1 MAKRFM
7 CDAQSY
13 YSYLSNQY
21 ADNKENLLLKIFSK
35 YFTCQDSKYRRSF
48 SLNIYE
54 REPGTKGHDTSWHH
68 FKKYN
73 YDELME
79 LATELK
85 VKRLDRKHKKDLGF
99 NLLDL
104 YDIVYVEAQSRV
116 SECVKYSFLIKKSH
130 LGNFKKISFS
140 KKEDKFLIRN
150 EEGYICWKLSYYK
163 KDDYIDPYELP
174 CMIRIF

>member
-7 CDAQSY
+7 VDARSY
-13 YSYLSNQY
+13 HSYLPNQY
-21 ADNKENLLLKIFSK
+21 ADNKDNLLLKAFSK

-54 REPGTKGHDTSWHH
+54 REPGTKGCNTYWNHL
-68 FKKYN
+68 KKYN

-79 LATELK
+79 VATELEI
-85 VKRLDRKHKKDLGF
+85 KRLDRKYKKELGF

-104 YDIVYVEAQSRV
+104 YDIVYVETQSRV
-116 SECVKYSFLIKKSH
+116 SECVKYSFLIRKSH
-130 LGNFKKISFS
+130 LGYFNKIVFS
-140 KKEDKFLIRN
+140 KKEDKFLIKN
-150 EEGYICWKLSYYK
+150 EEGYVFWKMPYYK

-174 CMIRIF
+174 CMIRLF